1 MSAIA
6 ENSAPATKAPATEG
20 AAAVPTAKR
29 PAEEGSWFGCCGGE
43 RKVCIS
49 FCFFII
55 WCALDHYYAAEV
67 CVLCGVALLQLS
79 QCVFVLIC
87 VLFAFFL
94 RYVLTVFGDGGPFFF
109 LSLLRYHFSCV
120 FFFFPFF

>member
-49 FCFFII
+49 FCFYNLVLLII
-55 WCALDHYYAAEV
+55 MMLLK

-94 RYVLTVFGDGGPFFF
+94 IYVLTVFGDGGPFFF
-109 LSLLRYHFSCV
+109 SFSSPFIILV
-120 FFFFPFF
+120 FFFFFPFF

>member
-49 FCFFII
+49 LFFYNLVLLII
-55 WCALDHYYAAEV
+55 MYC
-67 CVLCGVALLQLS
+67 C
-79 QCVFVLIC
+79 
-87 VLFAFFL
+87 
-94 RYVLTVFGDGGPFFF
+94 
-109 LSLLRYHFSCV
+109 
-120 FFFFPFF
+120 

>member
-29 PAEEGSWFGCCGGE
+29 PTEEGSWFGCCGGE

-55 WCALDHYYAAEV
+55 WCALDHYDAAGVCLVWCRYLAVVSV
-67 CVLCGVALLQLS
+67 CV
-79 QCVFVLIC
+79 
-87 VLFAFFL
+87 
-94 RYVLTVFGDGGPFFF
+94 
-109 LSLLRYHFSCV
+109 
-120 FFFFPFF
+120 